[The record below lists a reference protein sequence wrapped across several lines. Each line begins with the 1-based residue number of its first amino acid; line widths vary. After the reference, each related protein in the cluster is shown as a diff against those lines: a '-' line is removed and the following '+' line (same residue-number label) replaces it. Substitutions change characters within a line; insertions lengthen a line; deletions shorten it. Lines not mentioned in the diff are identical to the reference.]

1 MQKYEYKIIT
11 KGIPVALN
19 EKSMQKMFEEIEKEM
34 NQLGAEGWEF
44 VQWKSSMLIFKRA
57 VE

>member
-11 KGIPVALN
+11 KGIPTALT
-19 EKSMQKMFEEIEKEM
+19 EKGMKKMFEEIEQEM
-34 NQLGAEGWEF
+34 NVLGAEGWEF
-44 VQWKSSMLIFKRA
+44 VQWKSAMLIFKRA

>member
-1 MQKYEYKIIT
+1 MQRYEYKIIS
-11 KGIPVALN
+11 KGIPAAMN
-19 EKSMQKMFEEIEKEM
+19 EKGMQKMLEETQKEM
-34 NQLGAEGWEF
+34 NALGAEGWEF